1 MFSYCAKYFKMNMNL
16 GEQCIMTVWKNEALF
31 LSKVYHS
38 QDMSLVRVLMINSDI
53 VRFLYA
59 DQMY

>member
-1 MFSYCAKYFKMNMNL
+1 MFLTCAKYFKMNMNL
-16 GEQCIMTVWKNEALF
+16 DEQCSMTVWKNVALF
-31 LSKVYHS
+31 LSKVDHS
-38 QDMSLVRVLMINSDI
+38 QEMSLVRVLMINSDI